1 MALRKEYTY
10 NLLLKRSSSM
20 VVLAS
25 YTARAERDA
34 IKYFKG
40 LGHRGIHTIEKV
52 IPVHAVGY
60 ESKKAR
66 LHKPITL

>member
-20 VVLAS
+20 VLAS

-40 LGHRGIHTIEKV
+40 LGHRGIHTIV
-52 IPVHAVGY
+52 STHAPVKGATG
-60 ESKKAR
+60 
-66 LHKPITL
+66 